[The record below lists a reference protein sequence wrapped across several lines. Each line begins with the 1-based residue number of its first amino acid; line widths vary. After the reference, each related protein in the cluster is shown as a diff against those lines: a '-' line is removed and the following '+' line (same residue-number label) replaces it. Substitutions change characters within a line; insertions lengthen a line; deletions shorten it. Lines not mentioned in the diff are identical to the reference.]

1 MPGRRARVLVLYRH
15 PLLGQG
21 LAELLSREAGLD
33 IRSVDEGDAE
43 ALRDALTG
51 QPDVIVF
58 EEGGSVQALD
68 MLRQSGCPLLIDV
81 SIASSD
87 TWAIRRDSLGTV
99 PDHLA
104 EAILAACAGR
114 LQPV

>member
-21 LAELLSREAGLD
+21 LAELLSREASLD
-33 IRSVDEGDAE
+33 IRSVDEGDPE
-43 ALRDALTG
+43 ALHDALSEE
-51 QPDVIVF
+51 PDVIVF
-58 EEGGSVQALD
+58 EEGGPVQPLD
-68 MLRQSGCPLLIDV
+68 VLRLSGCPLLIDV

-87 TWAIRRDSLGTV
+87 AWTIRRDALPTV

-104 EAILAACAGR
+104 EAILDACAGR
-114 LQPV
+114 ALEL